1 LFFIATFEAFL
12 PFSRNRK
19 KPCVEADFVSLA
31 GNFFALFAA
40 ANRFCK
46 LYNFSA
52 AGFFVRFFGQPPAC
66 GLPPRPV
73 ADLQVWE
80 TPASVT
86 IPVNICKLDLIKKPS
101 TSAITS
107 TIYRSRT
114 IQVQGKNI

>member
-52 AGFFVRFFGQPPAC
+52 AGFFVRFFGRRRYVVCRRVLSLAYKHGKPCLCDDPGQH
-66 GLPPRPV
+66 
-73 ADLQVWE
+73 LQ
-80 TPASVT
+80 A
-86 IPVNICKLDLIKKPS
+86 
-101 TSAITS
+101 
-107 TIYRSRT
+107 
-114 IQVQGKNI
+114 